1 MSMKRLS
8 ALVASM
14 AVATLLASCAP
25 GEVIDDST
33 TQPPATGT
41 GTETGG
47 ETPDGGQTT
56 AEETGGSDPA
66 DFSGKTLSYVY
77 FTDGPDEQATRDLI
91 AQFEEEHD
99 VTVELEVLAYADL
112 VTSVLNR
119 LSGGNPP
126 DVVRLTA
133 LTDFR
138 NDLLVLDDH
147 LGADYINEFLEGPGI
162 AVTNDDGQMIAVPS
176 DLTMNGP
183 FINVDLFNEAG
194 VELPDPEDPW
204 TWEEMIEAGTAIKEA
219 TGIPYAFA
227 MDKSGHRLSTILSQY
242 GTVMVDS
249 GGLALD
255 TAKAAEAL
263 QPLVDMMAADDMPR
277 DFWLGSG
284 SRYEGANEIFLAGD
298 TPIYLSG
305 NWQVGQF
312 AQNAEF
318 EWTVAPNPCAE
329 ECGGFPGGKFMAA
342 FKDAAEPELAAEF
355 IRFMNTAESQST
367 FLASFGA
374 LPTRVDLAESGV
386 EYPTEW
392 QDALDVFIADLNRTP
407 TNGYEANGNPAF
419 SPSATALVEEM
430 SEVVAGNKDM
440 ATAMTDTEAKIQ
452 GILDELGSW

>member
-1 MSMKRLS
+1 MTMKRLT
-8 ALVASM
+8 AVVAGI
-14 AVATLLASCAP
+14 AAATLLAACAP
-25 GEVIDDST
+25 GEVVDDRT
-33 TQPPATGT
+33 TQPADTAAPGGETTDG
-41 GTETGG
+41 ETGG
-47 ETPDGGQTT
+47 GETT
-56 AEETGGSDPA
+56 EEAPPAADPA
-66 DFSGKTLSYVY
+66 DFAGKTISYVY

-91 AQFEEEHD
+91 AQFEEEYD
-99 VTVELEVLAYADL
+99 VTVNLEVLAYADL

-147 LGADYINEFLEGPGI
+147 LGAGYIDEFLEGPGI
-162 AVTNDDGQMIAVPS
+162 AVKNDDGQMIAVPS

-194 VELPDPEDPW
+194 VELPDPENPW
-204 TWEEMIEAGTAIKEA
+204 SWDEMVEAGTAIKEA

-242 GTVMVDS
+242 GTVMVDN

-255 TAKAAEAL
+255 TGKAAEAL
-263 QPLVDMMAADDMPR
+263 QPLVDMMANDDMPR

-312 AQNAEF
+312 AENAEF
-318 EWTVAPNPCAE
+318 EWTVAPNPCAD

-342 FKDAAEPELAAEF
+342 FKDAPEPELAAEF
-355 IRFMNTAESQST
+355 IRFMNTPDAQAA
-367 FLASFGA
+367 FVASFGA
-374 LPTRVDLAESGV
+374 LPTRSDLAESGV
-386 EYPTEW
+386 DYPADW
-392 QDALDVFIADLNRTP
+392 QDALDVFIADLGRTP

-419 SPSATALVEEM
+419 SPSATALVDR
-430 SEVVAGNKDM
+430 SRHVDA
-440 ATAMTDTEAKIQ
+440 
-452 GILDELGSW
+452 